1 MSTLPDTRVVWRSA
15 FDKRMHDGAP
25 PAYGREAAPERRGR
39 DREPS
44 CPPQNHCGGAKGRKL
59 PKSLANFC
67 GTAILVAL
75 DKHRALCLHSR
86 KYKAGNRGPPAETGA
101 QLRVVAQGEWS
112 SMPGPDRTT
121 KKPVSAKPEIGA
133 YWVSFNCANRP
144 ICTDASRLPPLKP

>member
-1 MSTLPDTRVVWRSA
+1 M
-15 FDKRMHDGAP
+15 
-25 PAYGREAAPERRGR
+25 
-39 DREPS
+39 
-44 CPPQNHCGGAKGRKL
+44 
-59 PKSLANFC
+59 ANFC
-67 GTAILVAL
+67 GAAILVAL

-133 YWVSFNCANRP
+133 HWVSFNCANRP
-144 ICTDASRLPPLKP
+144 ICTDALRLPPLKPRAPFCHMRGANVQEPR